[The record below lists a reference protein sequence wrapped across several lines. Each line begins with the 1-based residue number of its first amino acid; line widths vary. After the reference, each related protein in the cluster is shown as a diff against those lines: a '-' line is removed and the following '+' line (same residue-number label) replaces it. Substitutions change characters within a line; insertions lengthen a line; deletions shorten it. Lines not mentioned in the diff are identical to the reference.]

1 MVIVAAGRGEGMRGW
16 LSTIICE
23 RAGLRPRPLFFL
35 DAHVRGKCEDKL
47 LDIHGKR
54 TLCRAVDEEDAV
66 VYVQI

>member
-1 MVIVAAGRGEGMRGW
+1 M
-16 LSTIICE
+16 STIICE
-23 RAGLRPRPLFFL
+23 RAGLRPRPLLFL

>member
-1 MVIVAAGRGEGMRGW
+1 MVG
-16 LSTIICE
+16 
-23 RAGLRPRPLFFL
+23 GLR
-35 DAHVRGKCEDKL
+35 DVRGKCEDKL